1 MPTWRRRRPSSR
13 SSADCP
19 RAIRPVANRPGGNG
33 ASGPSLAVDSDDS
46 SSELDISPS
55 DGSLLEE
62 GEVLLTLGRV
72 FSLGLRDGGGSVVIM
87 VLPVARIDSN
97 SADARDS
104 KSALLSD
111 NSFGREDDEDDN
123 LGVEG

>member
-1 MPTWRRRRPSSR
+1 MAEAASEQSKQRRLPESDSTSR
-13 SSADCP
+13 KQA
-19 RAIRPVANRPGGNG
+19 GGNG